1 MKTFYFNQSVIQ
13 NFTVKA
19 KTVEE
24 ANTVNLSE
32 YTFIKHS
39 DTRDCYIFK
48 RRAGK

>member
-1 MKTFYFNQSVIQ
+1 MGMVCNKMKD
-13 NFTVKA
+13 NFLEI

>member
-1 MKTFYFNQSVIQ
+1 MKG
-13 NFTVKA
+13 NFLEI

-32 YTFIKHS
+32 YTFIKYS
-39 DTRDCYIFK
+39 DTRNCYIFK